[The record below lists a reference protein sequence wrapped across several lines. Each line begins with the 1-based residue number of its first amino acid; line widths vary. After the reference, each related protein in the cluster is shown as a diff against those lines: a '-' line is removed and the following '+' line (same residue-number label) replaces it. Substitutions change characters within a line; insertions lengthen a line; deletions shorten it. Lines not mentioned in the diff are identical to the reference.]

1 LISFST
7 HLEDRG
13 FDALSAD
20 VWGEFVG
27 GVLSALLAAEKSLKA
42 EKAWQEFCGAAGAFG
57 KPRKSGPHSAKS
69 IPTEEGI
76 SGELADRMNDFLRQ
90 TDDDHVLRKWHVS
103 FDCEGR
109 VRSGKRKGKHA
120 SRTDIRARGQ
130 KPDGPEFVLEAKI
143 VDSQGE
149 IRSRLL
155 GPKGLGCF
163 TSNEPYTT
171 ANVAGL
177 LAYTVRGE
185 SEEWHTR
192 IENGYIELPPISSDL
207 VRVTI
212 DPTNFIALCVPVSR
226 LTATEPIL
234 ILNLVLRFCTNPV

>member
-7 HLEDRG
+7 HLEQRG
-13 FDALSAD
+13 FDPISAD

-27 GVLSALLAAEKSLKA
+27 GVFSALQAAEKSLKA
-42 EKAWQEFCGAAGAFG
+42 EQTWQSFCAASGAFG
-57 KPRKSGPHSAKS
+57 KPRKSGPHIGKS

-76 SGELADRMNDFLRQ
+76 SGELADRMNDFLRE
-90 TDDDHVLRKWHVS
+90 TEDDHVLRKWHVS

-109 VRSGKRKGKHA
+109 VRSAKKKGKHA

-130 KPDGPEFVLEAKI
+130 KPDGPEFVLEAKV
-143 VDSQGE
+143 VDSQAE

-163 TSNEPYTT
+163 TAHEPYTT

-177 LAYTVRGE
+177 VAYTVRGE
-185 SEEWHTR
+185 AAEWHTR
-192 IENGYIELPPISSDL
+192 LENGYNQSPPIASDL
-207 VRVTI
+207 VRVKI
-212 DPTNFIALCVPVSR
+212 EPTDFTAVCVPVSR
-226 LTATEPIL
+226 LTTTEPIL
-234 ILNLVLRFCTNPV
+234 IINVILRFWTNPI